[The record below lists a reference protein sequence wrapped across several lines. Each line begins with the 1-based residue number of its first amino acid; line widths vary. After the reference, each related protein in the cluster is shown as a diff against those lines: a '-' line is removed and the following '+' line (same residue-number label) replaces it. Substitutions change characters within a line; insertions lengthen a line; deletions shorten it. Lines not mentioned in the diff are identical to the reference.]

1 MLNTDTIPDY
11 LKKARLTLLSKN
23 GKTTASLDDI
33 RPIAVLPQIMKV
45 LEKAIKNKYLRIKV
59 VECRPILNWVPKGS
73 LNKTQPHRHAQCNN
87 EDQTKRSQRKIY
99 IAVDLSKA

>member
-23 GKTTASLDDI
+23 GKSTASLDDI

-45 LEKAIKNKYLRIKV
+45 LEKAIKNKL
-59 VECRPILNWVPKGS
+59 EALGS
-73 LNKTQPHRHAQCNN
+73 KL
-87 EDQTKRSQRKIY
+87 
-99 IAVDLSKA
+99 LSVGQY